1 MADLYGALMAAAE
14 EAKKEHDE
22 HEQTKVEFKDLRC
35 LVNDLYCQNRDLKK
49 KLKVSGELLQQIAK
63 DLIEIGDSY

>member
-22 HEQTKVEFKDLRC
+22 HEQTKVELKDLRG
-35 LVNDLYCQNRDLKK
+35 LVNELYCQNRDLKK
-49 KLKVSGELLQQIAK
+49 KLKVSGELSQQIAK